1 MTKTVTIR
9 ISKEL
14 KKELEKISR
23 EENKPVSDIVRDSLN
38 TYLSLLKFRRL
49 RNKTLPFAES
59 SGLLT
64 DEDVFQSIS

>member
-1 MTKTVTIR
+1 MDKTLTIR

-14 KKELEKISR
+14 KRELEKISKA
-23 EENKPVSDIVRDSLN
+23 ENKPVSDIVRDSLQS
-38 TYLSLLKFRRL
+38 YISLLKFRKL

-64 DEDVFQSIS
+64 DEDIFKLIS